1 MKKILFILAVI
12 SCMATTLVAQQKQ
25 HMSPKEYCDKQQA
38 FITKHAKLTPEEAA
52 AFFPIYFEFQQNKW
66 KINKEARKNIKWE
79 KGTEI
84 SDEKWKELVY
94 EKAEAKI
101 KIAKLEKSYIEKYLN
116 ILPARKILYVQR
128 AEDAFQREIIKEIA
142 RKKKEN
148 KD

>member
-12 SCMATTLVAQQKQ
+12 SCMATTLAAQQKQ
-25 HMSPKEYCDKQQA
+25 HMSPQEYCDKQQA
-38 FITKHAKLTPEEAA
+38 FITKHAKLTPEEAK

-66 KINKEARKNIKWE
+66 KINMEARKNIKWE

-128 AEDAFQREIIKEIA
+128 AEDAFQREIIKEVA
-142 RKKKEN
+142 RKKKEQ